1 MSVATFPS
9 LDDCEVIEVDFIML
23 TGETQRRRLLVD
35 SGFTGSSS
43 LILSDVDDGL
53 VRAKLDNAPAVGAL
67 QGDQKRG
74 WVTWRVPRL
83 GLQNTSI
90 AIIAN
95 LEPLSLPSGVLG
107 MVGLTFLRNFT
118 RWGAERTV
126 DGWRFCLSAE
136 FAVEK

>member
-1 MSVATFPS
+1 MSIATFSS
-9 LDDCEVIEVDFIML
+9 LDDCEVVEVAFITL
-23 TGETQRRRLLVD
+23 TSETQRRRLLVD

-43 LILSDVDDGL
+43 LILSDVDEDL

-74 WVTWRVPRL
+74 WVTWRIPGL

-90 AIIAN
+90 AILAN
-95 LEPLSLPSGVLG
+95 LEPLSLPNGVGG

-118 RWGAERTV
+118 RWGAERTA
-126 DGWRFCLSAE
+126 DGWRFSLTAG
-136 FAVEK
+136 